1 MTGTIICG
9 VDGSESAKG
18 AARVARGL
26 SAQLGSRLV
35 FVRVVDGVSPDREI
49 SVAAARLQQLV
60 EYTTDVDCG
69 AQWLVEVGHP
79 ADRLV
84 AVAEKEAASLIVV
97 GSTGPRSPLLGS
109 ISADVARRAPC
120 PVVVVAPS
128 ADRSLANGI
137 GKGRVS
143 APAGAPGRFDDG
155 YTGAGGFDAAWAP
168 SAANGDRAGDDPD
181 ARDFAGGIVRLSIGG
196 GKG

>member
-26 SAQLGSRLV
+26 SAALGSRLI
-35 FVRVVDGVSPDREI
+35 FVRVVDGGSPDGGI
-49 SVAAARLQQLV
+49 SVAAARLHKLA
-60 EYTTDVDCG
+60 ECATDVDCG

-84 AVAEKEAASLIVV
+84 AVAEEEAASLIVV
-97 GSTGPRSPLLGS
+97 GSTGPRSSLLGS
-109 ISADVARRAPC
+109 ISADVSRRAPC
-120 PVVVVAPS
+120 PVVVVAPG
-128 ADRSLANGI
+128 ADRSLANGN
-137 GKGRVS
+137 
-143 APAGAPGRFDDG
+143 
-155 YTGAGGFDAAWAP
+155 AALAP
-168 SAANGDRAGDDPD
+168 SVVNGEHAGNDPD
-181 ARDFAGGIVRLSIGG
+181 ARAVAGGIVRFSIGG

>member
-1 MTGTIICG
+1 MTSTIICG

-35 FVRVVDGVSPDREI
+35 FVRVVDGASPDREI
-49 SVAAARLQQLV
+49 SVAAARLQQLA
-60 EYTTDVDCG
+60 ECATDVDCG

-84 AVAEKEAASLIVV
+84 AVAEKEGASLIVV
-97 GSTGPRSPLLGS
+97 GSTGPRSSLLGS
-109 ISADVARRAPC
+109 ISADVSRRAPC
-120 PVVVVAPS
+120 PVVVVAPG
-128 ADRSLANGI
+128 ADRSIANRN

-143 APAGAPGRFDDG
+143 APAGFPGLFDDG

-181 ARDFAGGIVRLSIGG
+181 ARDFAGGIVRFSIGG
-196 GKG
+196 KD

>member
-26 SAQLGSRLV
+26 SALLGSRLI
-35 FVRVVDGVSPDREI
+35 FVRVVDGASPDREI
-49 SVAAARLQQLV
+49 SVAAARLQQLA
-60 EYTTDVDCG
+60 ECTTDVDCG

-97 GSTGPRSPLLGS
+97 GSSGPRSSLLGS
-109 ISADVARRAPC
+109 ISADVSRRAPC
-120 PVVVVAPS
+120 PVVVVAPG
-128 ADRSLANGI
+128 ADRSLRDGNGM
-137 GKGRVS
+137 GRVS
-143 APAGAPGRFDDG
+143 ARTGFPGLFDDG
-155 YTGAGGFDAAWAP
+155 STGAGGFDPAWAP
-168 SAANGDRAGDDPD
+168 SAANGDGAGDDRD
-181 ARDFAGGIVRLSIGG
+181 ARDFAGGIVRFSIGG